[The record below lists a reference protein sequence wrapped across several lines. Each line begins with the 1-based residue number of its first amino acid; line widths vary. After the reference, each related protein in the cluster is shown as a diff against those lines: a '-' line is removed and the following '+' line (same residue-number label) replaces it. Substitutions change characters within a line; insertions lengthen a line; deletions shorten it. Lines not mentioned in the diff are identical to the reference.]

1 MSSNPNSRHNM
12 AAPGFG
18 QSRDPF
24 AGLSHNA
31 GEIDE
36 ALDFEDTYDGL
47 GDQLDET
54 DDAFNDDTFGGG
66 GGGGGGSGGFGEPSR
81 APVGKDFD
89 FFGQTAK
96 VANAMEEEHQRFSRQ
111 QPAPK
116 SAYTTS
122 TQNYNSAYAYQPE
135 PKPTRSGYEKYK
147 APEHG
152 SDLQVDASIWGVQP
166 KKTPASAAATQAQQ
180 IPPPAPQVGRKMMS
194 LEEVENQ
201 MRAQSKASAQSQ
213 QPQLHPQPLSK
224 PSPESQMLPQHAQYP
239 HQEPMD
245 YSQQQFGNN
254 QLQGFYPSDN
264 YQATQAAAQ
273 GAHPISILQ
282 RPSSK
287 HAPSGTPGMPSSL
300 IQQHQ
305 QPQASPM
312 GFPTQILQ
320 NPSRLAGDG
329 TRMAAPAHPNH
340 RPQDSFSRQPQAANP
355 QLTENE
361 KLAFLEAEA
370 RRAKRNHK
378 IHALSKD
385 NGLMTP
391 QDKSFITRIQLQQL
405 VSATGDPS
413 EHGTDA
419 ALAEDFYYQVLS
431 SLRAGQRPNPHQ
443 PLNNFAQTYLF
454 QTGTRHGGMR
464 RQGRGPENHMQRM
477 EQQVQRAVEA
487 AKNKPKNKQL
497 VIEGSLGKIS
507 FSNAKTPK
515 PLLNVKRTDSSTDAN
530 RPGSGHR
537 SHPTADGTDEKETLR
552 NIESVYLTL
561 MKMEDVSRN
570 MPPPPTNGEP
580 DQGFIE
586 RQAELDVFNGQLWDD
601 LKVHEP
607 IGATATHPFIAF
619 LSYNKGKKAIPR
631 VFRHLTHE
639 QRTTILTLIV
649 IHLDQLDVIRGAQV
663 QTGETINLDAKARE
677 RIDIFSVAVMPS
689 LLQLLSECELHIVT
703 GVLGLI
709 TQNIN
714 VDMVARTRVGMSL
727 LTMVLTRAEILK
739 QAGQASE
746 QTWQQWVTTFNQF
759 FNVLEPTLPNIFPGT
774 VTSGEDVSVWQ
785 FLAAIGVGA
794 SPDEQQRLVLA
805 VKDRVMETVGVAKT
819 LPADMAKT
827 RLDNVNLFMRS
838 IGLDVELLN

>member
-1 MSSNPNSRHNM
+1 MSFNPNSRHNM
-12 AAPGFG
+12 AAPGFS
-18 QSRDPF
+18 QSYDPF
-24 AGLSHNA
+24 ADLSRNT
-31 GEIDE
+31 GDIDE
-36 ALDFEDTYDGL
+36 ALDFEETYDGL

-66 GGGGGGSGGFGEPSR
+66 GSAGPSH

-96 VANAMEEEHQRFSRQ
+96 VADAMEEEHQRFSRQ
-111 QPAPK
+111 QPVPK
-116 SAYTTS
+116 PTYATS
-122 TQNYNSAYAYQPE
+122 TQTYRSVYNVQPE
-135 PKPTRSGYEKYK
+135 PKPVRSGYEKYK
-147 APEHG
+147 SSEPV

-166 KKTPASAAATQAQQ
+166 KKTPASAAAIQSQQA
-180 IPPPAPQVGRKMMS
+180 PSPAPQGGRKMMS
-194 LEEVENQ
+194 LEEVEAA
-201 MRAQSKASAQSQ
+201 MRAQSKASAQPQ
-213 QPQLHPQPLSK
+213 QPQLPPQTSA
-224 PSPESQMLPQHAQYP
+224 ESQMPLQHAHYP

-245 YSQQQFGNN
+245 YAPQQFNN
-254 QLQGFYPSDN
+254 RQAQGFYPSDSH
-264 YQATQAAAQ
+264 QAPQ
-273 GAHPISILQ
+273 GSAHGHSISILQ

-287 HAPSGTPGMPSSL
+287 HAPSGTPGVPSPL
-300 IQQHQ
+300 PQQHQ
-305 QPQASPM
+305 QSQQPQPSPM
-312 GFPTQILQ
+312 GFPMQILQ
-320 NPSRLAGDG
+320 NPNRLAGDAA
-329 TRMAAPAHPNH
+329 RMAAPTHPTH
-340 RPQDSFSRQPQAANP
+340 QSQSSFSRQPQGTNP
-355 QLTENE
+355 QLSDQE
-361 KLAFLEAEA
+361 KLAYLEAEA

-378 IHALSKD
+378 IHTLSKD

-515 PLLNVKRTDSSTDAN
+515 PLLNVKRTESSSDAN

-537 SHPTADGTDEKETLR
+537 SHPTANGTDEKETLR
-552 NIESVYLTL
+552 SIESVYLTL
-561 MKMEDVSRN
+561 MKMEDIART
-570 MPPPPTNGEP
+570 MPPPPSNGDP
-580 DQGFIE
+580 DQGFVD
-586 RQAELDVFNGQLWDD
+586 RQAELDALNGHLWND

-607 IGATATHPFIAF
+607 VGATSVHPFIAF

-631 VFRHLTHE
+631 VFRHLSPE

-663 QTGETINLDAKARE
+663 QTGETIKLDAKARE

-689 LLQLLSECELHIVT
+689 LLQLLSESELHIVT

-714 VDMVARTRVGMSL
+714 VDMVARTRVGMSM

-746 QTWQQWVTTFNQF
+746 QSWQQWVTTFNQF
-759 FNVLEPTLPNIFPGT
+759 FNALEPSLSNVFPGT
-774 VTSGEDVSVWQ
+774 VMSGEDVFVWQ

-805 VKDRVMETVGVAKT
+805 VKDRVMETVSVAKT

>member
-1 MSSNPNSRHNM
+1 MSFNPNSHHNT
-12 AAPGFG
+12 AAPGFS
-18 QSRDPF
+18 QSYDPF
-24 AGLSHNA
+24 ADLSRNA
-31 GEIDE
+31 ADIDE
-36 ALDFEDTYDGL
+36 ALDFDETYDGL

-66 GGGGGGSGGFGEPSR
+66 GPAGPSH

-89 FFGQTAK
+89 FFGQTAQ

-111 QPAPK
+111 QHVPK
-116 SAYTTS
+116 STYATS
-122 TQNYNSAYAYQPE
+122 TQNYGSVYTYQPE
-135 PKPTRSGYEKYK
+135 SKPVRSGYEKYK
-147 APEHG
+147 STEPV

-166 KKTPASAAATQAQQ
+166 KRTPASTAAIQSQQA
-180 IPPPAPQVGRKMMS
+180 PSPAPQAGRKIMS
-194 LEEVENQ
+194 LEEVEAG
-201 MRAQSKASAQSQ
+201 MRANKAPSQPQ
-213 QPQLHPQPLSK
+213 QPQPQPQLQPPSK
-224 PSPESQMLPQHAQYP
+224 TSPESQMSHQHAHLP
-239 HQEPMD
+239 RQEPMD
-245 YSQQQFGNN
+245 YPQQQFDNR
-254 QLQGFYPSDN
+254 QPQGFYPSDSH
-264 YQATQAAAQ
+264 QAAQ
-273 GAHPISILQ
+273 GVAQGVAHGHPISILQ

-287 HAPSGTPGMPSSL
+287 HAPSGTHGVPTPL
-300 IQQHQ
+300 PQQQHQ
-305 QPQASPM
+305 HQQSQQSQPSPM

-320 NPSRLAGDG
+320 NPNRLAEDVARLDAA
-329 TRMAAPAHPNH
+329 RMAAQRHQSQN
-340 RPQDSFSRQPQAANP
+340 SFSRQPQANI
-355 QLTENE
+355 QLTDQE
-361 KLAFLEAEA
+361 KAAYLEAET

-378 IHALSKD
+378 IHALSRD

-405 VSATGDPS
+405 VSTTGDPS

-431 SLRAGQRPNPHQ
+431 SLRAGQRPNPLQ

-464 RQGRGPENHMQRM
+464 RQGRGAENHMQRM

-515 PLLNVKRTDSSTDAN
+515 PLLNVKRTESSSDAN

-537 SHPTADGTDEKETLR
+537 PHPTANGTDKKETLR
-552 NIESVYLTL
+552 NIETVYVIL

-570 MPPPPTNGEP
+570 MPPPPSNGDP
-580 DQGFIE
+580 DQGFVD
-586 RQAELDVFNGQLWDD
+586 RQAELENLNAQLWND

-607 IGATATHPFIAF
+607 IGATSIHPFIAF

-631 VFRHLTHE
+631 VFRHLTPE

-689 LLQLLSECELHIVT
+689 LLQLLSESELHIIT

-714 VDMVARTRVGMSL
+714 VDMVARTRVGMSM
-727 LTMVLTRAEILK
+727 LTMVLTRAEIVK

-746 QTWQQWVTTFNQF
+746 QSWQQW
-759 FNVLEPTLPNIFPGT
+759 
-774 VTSGEDVSVWQ
+774 
-785 FLAAIGVGA
+785 
-794 SPDEQQRLVLA
+794 
-805 VKDRVMETVGVAKT
+805 
-819 LPADMAKT
+819 
-827 RLDNVNLFMRS
+827 
-838 IGLDVELLN
+838 

>member
-1 MSSNPNSRHNM
+1 MAFNPNSRHNM
-12 AAPGFG
+12 AAPGFS
-18 QSRDPF
+18 QSYDPF
-24 AGLSHNA
+24 ADLSRNTA
-31 GEIDE
+31 DIDE
-36 ALDFEDTYDGL
+36 ALDFEETYDGL

-66 GGGGGGSGGFGEPSR
+66 GSGITSH

-111 QPAPK
+111 QPVPK
-116 SAYTTS
+116 STYAAP
-122 TQNYNSAYAYQPE
+122 TQNYSSGYTHQPE
-135 PKPTRSGYEKYK
+135 PKPVRSGYEKYK
-147 APEHG
+147 AEPV

-166 KKTPASAAATQAQQ
+166 KKTPAATAATHGQQ
-180 IPPPAPQVGRKMMS
+180 VPSPAPPGGRKMMS
-194 LEEVENQ
+194 LEEVEAA
-201 MRAQSKASAQSQ
+201 MRAQSKAPQSQ
-213 QPQLHPQPLSK
+213 QPQLLPQLPAK
-224 PSPESQMLPQHAQYP
+224 TSPESQMSLQHAHYP
-239 HQEPMD
+239 RQEPAD
-245 YSQQQFGNN
+245 YPQQQFNN
-254 QLQGFYPSDN
+254 RQPQGYYPTDSH
-264 YQATQAAAQ
+264 QAPQ
-273 GAHPISILQ
+273 GPAHGHPISILQ

-287 HAPSGTPGMPSSL
+287 HAPSGTPGIPSPL
-300 IQQHQ
+300 PQQHQQPQ

-312 GFPTQILQ
+312 GFPMQILQ
-320 NPSRLAGDG
+320 NPNRMSGDAA
-329 TRMAAPAHPNH
+329 RMAAPAHPTH
-340 RPQDSFSRQPQAANP
+340 RSQSSFSGPPQGANP
-355 QLTENE
+355 QLSEQE
-361 KLAFLEAEA
+361 KLAYLEAEA

-378 IHALSKD
+378 IHALSRD

-431 SLRAGQRPNPHQ
+431 SLRVGQRPNPHQ

-515 PLLNVKRTDSSTDAN
+515 PLLNVKRTDSSSDAN

-537 SHPTADGTDEKETLR
+537 SHPTANGTDEKETLR
-552 NIESVYLTL
+552 CIESVYLTL

-570 MPPPPTNGEP
+570 MPPPPPSGEP
-580 DQGFIE
+580 DQGFVD
-586 RQAELDVFNGQLWDD
+586 RQAELEILNGQLWND

-607 IGATATHPFIAF
+607 IGATSLHPFIAF

-631 VFRHLTHE
+631 VFRHLTPE

-663 QTGETINLDAKARE
+663 QTGETITLDAKARE

-689 LLQLLSECELHIVT
+689 LLQLLSESELHIVT

-714 VDMVARTRVGMSL
+714 VDTVARTRVGMSM

-739 QAGQASE
+739 QAGQASD
-746 QTWQQWVTTFNQF
+746 QSWQQW
-759 FNVLEPTLPNIFPGT
+759 
-774 VTSGEDVSVWQ
+774 
-785 FLAAIGVGA
+785 
-794 SPDEQQRLVLA
+794 
-805 VKDRVMETVGVAKT
+805 
-819 LPADMAKT
+819 
-827 RLDNVNLFMRS
+827 
-838 IGLDVELLN
+838 

>member
-1 MSSNPNSRHNM
+1 MSFNPNSRHDM
-12 AAPGFG
+12 AAPGFS
-18 QSRDPF
+18 QSYDPF
-24 AGLSHNA
+24 ADLSRNT
-31 GEIDE
+31 GDIDE
-36 ALDFEDTYDGL
+36 ALDFEETYDGL

-66 GGGGGGSGGFGEPSR
+66 GSGVASH

-111 QPAPK
+111 QPVPK
-116 SAYTTS
+116 STYAVP
-122 TQNYNSAYAYQPE
+122 TQNYGSGYTHQPE
-135 PKPTRSGYEKYK
+135 PKPVRSGYEKYK
-147 APEHG
+147 SEPV

-166 KKTPASAAATQAQQ
+166 KKTPTSTAAAYGQQ
-180 IPPPAPQVGRKMMS
+180 VPSPAPQGGRKMMS
-194 LEEVENQ
+194 LEEVEAA
-201 MRAQSKASAQSQ
+201 MRAQSKTHS
-213 QPQLHPQPLSK
+213 QPQHPQLQQQLPPK
-224 PSPESQMLPQHAQYP
+224 ASPEPQIPLQHAHYP
-239 HQEPMD
+239 RQEPVD
-245 YSQQQFGNN
+245 YPQQQFNN
-254 QLQGFYPSDN
+254 RPPQGFHPTDSH
-264 YQATQAAAQ
+264 QAPQ
-273 GAHPISILQ
+273 GVAHGHPISILQ

-287 HAPSGTPGMPSSL
+287 HAPSGTPGIPSPLS
-300 IQQHQ
+300 QQHQ
-305 QPQASPM
+305 QPQHSPM
-312 GFPTQILQ
+312 GYPTQILQ
-320 NPSRLAGDG
+320 NPNRMAGD
-329 TRMAAPAHPNH
+329 TARMAAPTHPSH
-340 RPQDSFSRQPQAANP
+340 RSQNSFSRQPQGANP
-355 QLTENE
+355 QLSEQE
-361 KLAFLEAEA
+361 KLAYLEAEA

-378 IHALSKD
+378 IHALSRD

-515 PLLNVKRTDSSTDAN
+515 PLLNVKRTDSSSDVN
-530 RPGSGHR
+530 RPSSSHR
-537 SHPTADGTDEKETLR
+537 SHPTSSGTDEKETLR
-552 NIESVYLTL
+552 CIESVYLTL

-570 MPPPPTNGEP
+570 MPPPSPNDEP
-580 DQGFIE
+580 DQGLVD
-586 RQAELDVFNGQLWDD
+586 RQAELEVLNGQLWND

-607 IGATATHPFIAF
+607 IGATSLHPFIAF

-663 QTGETINLDAKARE
+663 QTGESITLDAKARE

-689 LLQLLSECELHIVT
+689 LLQLLSESELHIVT

-714 VDMVARTRVGMSL
+714 VDMVARTRVGMSM

-739 QAGQASE
+739 QAGQASD
-746 QTWQQWVTTFNQF
+746 QSWQQWVATFNQF
-759 FNVLEPTLPNIFPGT
+759 FNALEPSLPNVFPGT
-774 VTSGEDVSVWQ
+774 VTSGEDVFVWQ

-805 VKDRVMETVGVAKT
+805 VKDRVMETVGVSKT
-819 LPADMAKT
+819 LPADMAKA